1 MTPDKAITRSLV
13 LKSRLA
19 DMRKTCR
26 RILAEVRDIGYS
38 CDDIFAIHLA
48 VEEALVNAVKHG
60 NRKDPEK
67 SVTVE
72 YSASPEKFEIS
83 VADQGPGFNLKNVP
97 DPRDE
102 KNLYN
107 ASGRGVLLMQSYM
120 DIVEYNESGN
130 RVHMVKYRA
139 K

>member
-1 MTPDKAITRSLV
+1 
-13 LKSRLA
+13 
-19 DMRKTCR
+19 MRKTCR
-26 RILAEVRDIGYS
+26 RILGEVRDIGYS

-60 NRKDPEK
+60 NRKDPCK
-67 SVTVE
+67 QVAVDYT
-72 YSASPEKFEIS
+72 ADGEKFEIT
-83 VADQGPGFNLKNVP
+83 VADEGEGFNPKDIP

-120 DIVEYNESGN
+120 DIVEYNDSGN
-130 RVHMVKYRA
+130 RVRMVKYRT